1 VRDIVKKEG
10 FSMVDYDLIIIGGGP
25 AGLTAAIRMEWV
37 GLRTWTREAPFL
49 RGGELYRVE
58 EGFGSS
64 VRMIVDV
71 DKPLEE

>member
-1 VRDIVKKEG
+1 
-10 FSMVDYDLIIIGGGP
+10 MVDYDVIIIGGGP
-25 AGLTAAIRMEWV
+25 SGLTAAIRMEWAV
-37 GLRTWTREAPFL
+37 LRTWTREVPFL

-58 EGFGSS
+58 EGVGSS